1 MARKRLIV
9 GLGNPGSE
17 YEATRHN
24 VGFMVVDHLA
34 EKVGVAPL
42 RRNLAA
48 SFADEASHRG
58 RALVLAKPQTYMNR
72 SGEAVRAL
80 TRRYGLTPD
89 DLIVVYDD
97 LALPLGAVRLRG
109 KGGAGG
115 HNGIQDIID
124 VLGTSAFPRIR
135 VGIGSDFGRGQQV
148 RYVLAPFGADETDA
162 RDEAVAFAAKAALSF
177 VRDGLMTAMNRYNRK
192 AAPTKSPSE
201 TKATSKTAAPSS
213 SESTPHRGE
222 AP

>member
-9 GLGNPGSE
+9 GLGNPGPE

-34 EKVGVAPL
+34 ETVGVAPL

-48 SFADEASHRG
+48 SLADEASHRG
-58 RALVLAKPQTYMNR
+58 RALVVAKPQTYMNR

-89 DLIVVYDD
+89 DLVVVYDD

-115 HNGIQDIID
+115 HNGIQNIID
-124 VLGTSAFPRIR
+124 TLGTSAFPRIR
-135 VGIGSDFGRGQQV
+135 VGIGSNFGRGQQV
-148 RYVLAPFGADETDA
+148 RYVLAPFDADEAEA
-162 RDEAVAFAAKAALSF
+162 RDEAVSFAAKAALSF

-192 AAPTKSPSE
+192 EPPGATKEKPASTASE
-201 TKATSKTAAPSS
+201 
-213 SESTPHRGE
+213 
-222 AP
+222 

>member
-9 GLGNPGSE
+9 GLGNPGPE

-34 EKVGVAPL
+34 ETVGVAPL

-48 SFADEASHRG
+48 SLADEASHRG

-89 DLIVVYDD
+89 DLVVVYDD

-124 VLGTSAFPRIR
+124 TLGTSAFPRIR
-135 VGIGSDFGRGQQV
+135 VGIGSNFGRGQQV
-148 RYVLAPFGADETDA
+148 RYVLAPFDADEAEA
-162 RDEAVAFAAKAALSF
+162 RDEAVSFAAKAALSF

-192 AAPTKSPSE
+192 EPPGAAKTK
-201 TKATSKTAAPSS
+201 PSS
-213 SESTPHRGE
+213 TASE
-222 AP
+222 

>member
-9 GLGNPGSE
+9 GLGNPGPE

-34 EKVGVAPL
+34 ETVGVAPL

-48 SFADEASHRG
+48 SLADEASHRG

-89 DLIVVYDD
+89 DLVVVYDD

-115 HNGIQDIID
+115 HNGIRSID
-124 VLGTSAFPRIR
+124 AHLGKNYRRVRIGIGHPGHKDRVTGHVLGNF
-135 VGIGSDFGRGQQV
+135 
-148 RYVLAPFGADETDA
+148 
-162 RDEAVAFAAKAALSF
+162 AKA
-177 VRDGLMTAMNRYNRK
+177 
-192 AAPTKSPSE
+192 
-201 TKATSKTAAPSS
+201 
-213 SESTPHRGE
+213 
-222 AP
+222 

>member
-9 GLGNPGSE
+9 GLGNPGPE

-24 VGFMVVDHLA
+24 VGFMVVDQLA
-34 EKVGVAPL
+34 ETVGVAPL
-42 RRNLAA
+42 RRTIAA
-48 SFADEASHRG
+48 SLADEASHRG

-97 LALPLGAVRLRG
+97 IALPLGAVRLRG

-115 HNGIQDIID
+115 HNGVQDIID
-124 VLGTSAFPRIR
+124 ALGTAAFPRIR
-135 VGIGSDFGRGQQV
+135 VGIGSEFGRGQQV
-148 RYVLAPFGADETDA
+148 RYVLAPFAEDQRAA
-162 RDEAVAFAAKAALSF
+162 RDEAIDFASKAALSF
-177 VRDGLMTAMNRYNRK
+177 VREGLMTAMNRYNRK
-192 AAPTKSPSE
+192 EPPAP
-201 TKATSKTAAPSS
+201 KTAKPDAGGAD
-213 SESTPHRGE
+213 TAE
-222 AP
+222 A

>member
-9 GLGNPGSE
+9 GLGNPGPE

-24 VGFMVVDHLA
+24 VGFMVVDRLA
-34 EKVGVAPL
+34 ETVGVAPL
-42 RRNLAA
+42 RRTVAA
-48 SFADEASHRG
+48 SLADEASHRG

-80 TRRYGLTPD
+80 TRRYALAPD

-97 LALPLGAVRLRG
+97 LALPLGAVRLRS

-124 VLGTSAFPRIR
+124 TLGTSAFPRIR
-135 VGIGSDFGRGQQV
+135 VGIGSNFGRGQQV
-148 RYVLAPFGADETDA
+148 RYVLAPFDDDQIEA
-162 RDEAVAFAAKAALSF
+162 RDEAVDFAAKAAISF
-177 VRDGLMTAMNRYNRK
+177 VRDGLVTAMNRYNRK
-192 AAPTKSPSE
+192 GPPKEESKRPGDEAA
-201 TKATSKTAAPSS
+201 AT
-213 SESTPHRGE
+213 
-222 AP
+222 